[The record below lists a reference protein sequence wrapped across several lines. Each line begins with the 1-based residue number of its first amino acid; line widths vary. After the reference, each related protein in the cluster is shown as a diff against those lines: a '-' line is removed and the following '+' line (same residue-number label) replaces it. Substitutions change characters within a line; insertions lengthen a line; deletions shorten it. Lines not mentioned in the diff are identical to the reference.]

1 MHPRARVFIMMACLA
16 SAAGHAAAAA
26 PTTMAR
32 AERLVLLA
40 QEGRPTDLNKYSLRF
55 WPRNSLSIGQVVTTN
70 TPYGKLTC
78 RSTGRGQPRDC
89 SLSRR

>member
-16 SAAGHAAAAA
+16 SAAGPAAAAA

-32 AERLVLLA
+32 AESLVLLV

-55 WPRNSLSIGQVVTTN
+55 WPRNSLSKGQIVTKN

>member
-1 MHPRARVFIMMACLA
+1 MHPRASVFIMMACLA
-16 SAAGHAAAAA
+16 SAAGPAAAAA

-32 AERLVLLA
+32 AESLVLRV

-55 WPRNSLSIGQVVTTN
+55 WPRDSLAKGQVVTTS

-78 RSTGRGQPRDC
+78 RSTGRGQPRAC

>member
-16 SAAGHAAAAA
+16 SAAGPAAAAA

-55 WPRNSLSIGQVVTTN
+55 WPRNSLSKGQIVTTN

>member
-1 MHPRARVFIMMACLA
+1 MHPHARVLIMMASLA
-16 SAAGHAAAAA
+16 SAAGPAAAAA
-26 PTTMAR
+26 PTTMPQ
-32 AERLVLLA
+32 AERLVLRV

-55 WPRNSLSIGQVVTTN
+55 WPRNSLSKGQVVTTN

>member
-1 MHPRARVFIMMACLA
+1 MHPRARALITMACLA
-16 SAAGHAAAAA
+16 SAAGPPAAAAA
-26 PTTMAR
+26 PAAMAR

-55 WPRNSLSIGQVVTTN
+55 WPRNSLAKGQVVTTG
-70 TPYGKLTC
+70 TPYGKLT
-78 RSTGRGQPRDC
+78 GRGQPRAC

>member
-16 SAAGHAAAAA
+16 SAAGHAAAAT
-26 PTTMAR
+26 PTTLAR
-32 AERLVLLA
+32 AERLMLLV

-55 WPRNSLSIGQVVTTN
+55 WPRNSLTKGQIVTTN
-70 TPYGKLTC
+70 APYGKLTC
-78 RSTGRGQPRDC
+78 RSTGRAQPRDC